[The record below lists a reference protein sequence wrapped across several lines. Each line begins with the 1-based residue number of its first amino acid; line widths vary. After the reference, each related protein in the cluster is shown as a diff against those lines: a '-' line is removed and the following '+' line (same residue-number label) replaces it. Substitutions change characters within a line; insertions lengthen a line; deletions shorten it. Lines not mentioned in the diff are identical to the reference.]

1 MGNVLRFLILR
12 LYIQVFVVFYYTF
25 PYNINKNPYIC
36 KLSFQQHYDM
46 KDFIK
51 NVGATIVGIFLF
63 GIIIGI
69 FGVMSLVGMVAS
81 GQATKNVKEN
91 SVLVL
96 KLQGDLQEQAQD
108 DVLGQLT
115 GNTFNSLGMD
125 AISSAIKKAKAN
137 KDIKGIYLETGIL
150 SADVAQLQEL
160 RDQLVDFKKS
170 GKWIVAYSDN
180 YTQGCYYLAT
190 AADKV
195 YINPEGSINWHGI
208 GSQPMFVKD
217 LLAKFGVKMQVIKV
231 GKYKSATE
239 MFTEEK
245 MSDANREQTQRY
257 IQSLWDNMCKD
268 VSKSRNISVAKLND
282 LADNGVFVAN
292 GKMLLA
298 EKMVDGVKYADEMK
312 AEVKK
317 LLKLDADKK
326 ISQLSIADM
335 ATVKEEGNDGDDEI
349 AVYYAYGDIVD
360 SPAAGSLF
368 SNSHAIVGNDVC
380 KDLEE
385 LANDEDVKA
394 VVIRINSG
402 GGSAYASEQMWHQID
417 LLKKKKPVV
426 ISMGGM
432 AASGGYYMSC
442 NANYI
447 FAEPTTLTGSIGI
460 FGVIPNFSDLATN
473 KLGLKFDEVK
483 TNRNAL
489 FGSQARMMN
498 EEELTFLQGAI
509 TRGYHLF
516 RQRVADGR
524 KMSVDQVEQI
534 AQGHVFTGEDALKI
548 KLVDELGGLDKA
560 VAKAAALAK
569 TKSYYT
575 QGYPAPLDFFD
586 QLLQESTDNGS
597 YLDGKLKTSLGTL
610 YEPMKMVNNI
620 TTMDRIQARMPWWL
634 NINN

>member
-1 MGNVLRFLILR
+1 M
-12 LYIQVFVVFYYTF
+12 
-25 PYNINKNPYIC
+25 NKKSYIC

-125 AISSAIKKAKAN
+125 AISSAIKKAKVN

-160 RDQLVDFKKS
+160 RDQLVNFKKS

-245 MSDANREQTQRY
+245 MSEANREQTQRY
-257 IQSLWDNMCKD
+257 IQSLWDNICKD
-268 VSKSRNISVAKLND
+268 VSKSRNISTAKLND
-282 LADNGVFVAN
+282 LADNGIFVAN

-298 EKMVDGVKYADEMK
+298 EKMVDGIRYADEMK

-317 LLKLDADKK
+317 LLKLDADQK
-326 ISQLSIADM
+326 INQLSIADM
-335 ATVKEEGNDGDDEI
+335 ATVKEEGNDGDNEI

-368 SNSHAIVGNDVC
+368 SNTHAIVGNDVC

-385 LANDEDVKA
+385 LANDDYVKA

-442 NANYI
+442 NADYI

-524 KMSVDQVEQI
+524 KMTVEQVEQI

-548 KLVDELGGLDKA
+548 KLVDELGGLNKA

-569 TKSYYT
+569 TNSYYT
-575 QGYPAPLDFFD
+575 QGYPAPRDFFD

>member
-1 MGNVLRFLILR
+1 
-12 LYIQVFVVFYYTF
+12 
-25 PYNINKNPYIC
+25 
-36 KLSFQQHYDM
+36 M

-150 SADVAQLQEL
+150 GADLAQLQEL

-385 LANDEDVKA
+385 LANDDNVKA

-524 KMSVDQVEQI
+524 KMTVDQVEQI

>member
-1 MGNVLRFLILR
+1 
-12 LYIQVFVVFYYTF
+12 
-25 PYNINKNPYIC
+25 
-36 KLSFQQHYDM
+36 M

-96 KLQGDLQEQAQD
+96 KLQGDLQEQAQE

-115 GNTFNSLGMD
+115 GNTFNTLGMD
-125 AISSAIKKAKAN
+125 AISSAIKKAKGN

-150 SADVAQLQEL
+150 SGDVAQLQEL

-170 GKWIVAYSDN
+170 GKWIVAYSDM

-282 LADNGVFVAN
+282 LADNGIFVAN

-326 ISQLSIADM
+326 INQLSIADM
-335 ATVKEEGNDGDDEI
+335 ANVKEEGNDGDDEI

-360 SPAAGSLF
+360 SPAAGGVF

-385 LANDEDVKA
+385 LANDDDVKA

-498 EEELTFLQGAI
+498 EEEVTFLQGAI

-516 RQRVADGR
+516 RQRIADGR

>member
-1 MGNVLRFLILR
+1 
-12 LYIQVFVVFYYTF
+12 
-25 PYNINKNPYIC
+25 
-36 KLSFQQHYDM
+36 M

-150 SADVAQLQEL
+150 GADVAQLQEL

-335 ATVKEEGNDGDDEI
+335 ETVKEEGNDGDDEI

-385 LANDEDVKA
+385 LANDDDVKA

>member
-1 MGNVLRFLILR
+1 M
-12 LYIQVFVVFYYTF
+12 
-25 PYNINKNPYIC
+25 NKKSYIC

-125 AISSAIKKAKAN
+125 AISSAIKKAKVN

-160 RDQLVDFKKS
+160 RDQLVNFKKS

-245 MSDANREQTQRY
+245 MSEANREQTQRY
-257 IQSLWDNMCKD
+257 IQSLWDNICKD
-268 VSKSRNISVAKLND
+268 VSKSRNISTAKLND
-282 LADNGVFVAN
+282 LADNGIFVAN

-298 EKMVDGVKYADEMK
+298 EKMVDGIRYADEMK

-317 LLKLDADKK
+317 LLKLDADQK
-326 ISQLSIADM
+326 INQLSIADM

-385 LANDEDVKA
+385 LANDDNVKA

-524 KMSVDQVEQI
+524 KMTVEQVEQI

-548 KLVDELGGLDKA
+548 KLVDELGGLNKA
-560 VAKAAALAK
+560 VAKAAALAN
-569 TKSYYT
+569 TNSYYT
-575 QGYPAPLDFFD
+575 QGYPAPRDFFD

>member
-1 MGNVLRFLILR
+1 
-12 LYIQVFVVFYYTF
+12 
-25 PYNINKNPYIC
+25 
-36 KLSFQQHYDM
+36 M

-150 SADVAQLQEL
+150 GADVAQLQEL

-257 IQSLWDNMCKD
+257 IQSLWDNICKD

-317 LLKLDADKK
+317 LLKLDADEK

-335 ATVKEEGNDGDDEI
+335 ANVKEEGNDGDDEI

-385 LANDEDVKA
+385 LANDDDVKA

-524 KMSVDQVEQI
+524 KMTVDQVEQI

-548 KLVDELGGLDKA
+548 KLVDELGGLNKA

>member
-1 MGNVLRFLILR
+1 M
-12 LYIQVFVVFYYTF
+12 
-25 PYNINKNPYIC
+25 NKKSYIC

-69 FGVMSLVGMVAS
+69 FGIMSLVGMVAS

-125 AISSAIKKAKAN
+125 AISSAIKKAKVN

-160 RDQLVDFKKS
+160 RDQLVNFKKS

-245 MSDANREQTQRY
+245 MSEANREQTQRY
-257 IQSLWDNMCKD
+257 IQSLWDNICKD
-268 VSKSRNISVAKLND
+268 VSKSRNISTAKLND
-282 LADNGVFVAN
+282 LADNGIFVAN

-317 LLKLDADKK
+317 LLKLDADQK
-326 ISQLSIADM
+326 INQLSIADM

-385 LANDEDVKA
+385 LANDDNVKA

-442 NANYI
+442 NADYI

-524 KMSVDQVEQI
+524 KMTVDQVEQI

>member
-1 MGNVLRFLILR
+1 M
-12 LYIQVFVVFYYTF
+12 
-25 PYNINKNPYIC
+25 NKKSYIC

-125 AISSAIKKAKAN
+125 AISSAIKKAKVN

-160 RDQLVDFKKS
+160 RDQLVNFKKS

-245 MSDANREQTQRY
+245 MSEANREQTQRY

-268 VSKSRNISVAKLND
+268 VSKSRNISTAKLND
-282 LADNGVFVAN
+282 LADNGIFVAN

-298 EKMVDGVKYADEMK
+298 EKMVDGIRYADEMK

-317 LLKLDADKK
+317 LLKLDADQK
-326 ISQLSIADM
+326 INQLSIADM

-368 SNSHAIVGNDVC
+368 SNTHAIVGNDVC

-385 LANDEDVKA
+385 LANDDNVKA

-442 NANYI
+442 NADYI

-524 KMSVDQVEQI
+524 KMTVDQVEQI

-548 KLVDELGGLDKA
+548 KLVDELGGLNKA

-569 TKSYYT
+569 TNSYYT
-575 QGYPAPLDFFD
+575 QGYPAPREFFD

>member
-1 MGNVLRFLILR
+1 
-12 LYIQVFVVFYYTF
+12 
-25 PYNINKNPYIC
+25 
-36 KLSFQQHYDM
+36 M

-125 AISSAIKKAKAN
+125 AISSAIKKAKVN

-150 SADVAQLQEL
+150 NADVAQLQEL
-160 RDQLVDFKKS
+160 RDQLVNFKKS

-245 MSDANREQTQRY
+245 MSEANREQTQRY

-268 VSKSRNISVAKLND
+268 VSKSRNISTAKLND
-282 LADNGVFVAN
+282 LADNGIFVAN

-298 EKMVDGVKYADEMK
+298 EKMVDGIRYADEMK

-317 LLKLDADKK
+317 LLKLDADQK
-326 ISQLSIADM
+326 INQLSIADM
-335 ATVKEEGNDGDDEI
+335 ATIKEEGNDGDDEI

-385 LANDEDVKA
+385 LANDDNVKA

-442 NANYI
+442 NADYI

-524 KMSVDQVEQI
+524 KMTVDQVEQI

-548 KLVDELGGLDKA
+548 KLVDELGGLNKA

-569 TKSYYT
+569 TNSYYT
-575 QGYPAPLDFFD
+575 QGYPAPREFFD

-610 YEPMKMVNNI
+610 YEPIKMVNNI

>member
-1 MGNVLRFLILR
+1 
-12 LYIQVFVVFYYTF
+12 
-25 PYNINKNPYIC
+25 
-36 KLSFQQHYDM
+36 M

-150 SADVAQLQEL
+150 GADVAQLQEL

-385 LANDEDVKA
+385 LANDDDVKA

-524 KMSVDQVEQI
+524 KMTVDQVEQI

>member
-1 MGNVLRFLILR
+1 
-12 LYIQVFVVFYYTF
+12 
-25 PYNINKNPYIC
+25 
-36 KLSFQQHYDM
+36 M

-125 AISSAIKKAKAN
+125 AISSAIKKAKVN

-160 RDQLVDFKKS
+160 RDQLVNFKKS

-257 IQSLWDNMCKD
+257 IQSLWDNICKD
-268 VSKSRNISVAKLND
+268 VSKSRNISTAKLND
-282 LADNGVFVAN
+282 LADNGIFVAN

-298 EKMVDGVKYADEMK
+298 EKMVDGIRYAEEMK

-317 LLKLDADKK
+317 LLKLDADQK
-326 ISQLSIADM
+326 INQLSIADM

-368 SNSHAIVGNDVC
+368 SNTHAIVGNDVC

-385 LANDEDVKA
+385 LANDDNVKA

-524 KMSVDQVEQI
+524 KMTVDQVEQI

-548 KLVDELGGLDKA
+548 KLVDELGGLNKA

-569 TKSYYT
+569 TNSYYT
-575 QGYPAPLDFFD
+575 QGYPAPREFFD

>member
-1 MGNVLRFLILR
+1 
-12 LYIQVFVVFYYTF
+12 
-25 PYNINKNPYIC
+25 
-36 KLSFQQHYDM
+36 M

-150 SADVAQLQEL
+150 GADVAQLQEL

-317 LLKLDADKK
+317 LLKLDADEK

-335 ATVKEEGNDGDDEI
+335 ANVKEEGNDGDDEI

-360 SPAAGSLF
+360 CPAAGSLF

-385 LANDEDVKA
+385 LANDDNVKA

-442 NANYI
+442 NADYI

-524 KMSVDQVEQI
+524 KMTVDQVEQI

-548 KLVDELGGLDKA
+548 KLVDELGGLNKA

-569 TKSYYT
+569 TNSYYT
-575 QGYPAPLDFFD
+575 QGYPAPREFFD

-610 YEPMKMVNNI
+610 YEPIKMVNNI

>member
-1 MGNVLRFLILR
+1 
-12 LYIQVFVVFYYTF
+12 
-25 PYNINKNPYIC
+25 
-36 KLSFQQHYDM
+36 M

-115 GNTFNSLGMD
+115 GNSFNSLGMD

-150 SADVAQLQEL
+150 GADVAQLQEL

-170 GKWIVAYSDN
+170 GKWIVAYSDM

-257 IQSLWDNMCKD
+257 IQSLWDNMCKA
-268 VSKSRNISVAKLND
+268 VSKSRNISTAKLND
-282 LADNGVFVAN
+282 LADNGIFVAN

-317 LLKLDADKK
+317 LLKLDADEK
-326 ISQLSIADM
+326 INQLSIADM
-335 ATVKEEGNDGDDEI
+335 ANVKEESNDGDDEI

-360 SPAAGSLF
+360 TPAAGSLF

-385 LANDEDVKA
+385 LANDDDVKA

-498 EEELTFLQGAI
+498 EEEVTFLQGAI

>member
-1 MGNVLRFLILR
+1 
-12 LYIQVFVVFYYTF
+12 
-25 PYNINKNPYIC
+25 
-36 KLSFQQHYDM
+36 M

-150 SADVAQLQEL
+150 GADVAQLQEL

-170 GKWIVAYSDN
+170 GKWIVAYSDM

-257 IQSLWDNMCKD
+257 IQSLWDNICKD

-282 LADNGVFVAN
+282 LADNGIFVAN

-385 LANDEDVKA
+385 LANDDDVKA

-524 KMSVDQVEQI
+524 KMTVDQVEQI

>member
-1 MGNVLRFLILR
+1 
-12 LYIQVFVVFYYTF
+12 
-25 PYNINKNPYIC
+25 
-36 KLSFQQHYDM
+36 M

-125 AISSAIKKAKAN
+125 AISSAIKKAKVN

-160 RDQLVDFKKS
+160 RDQLVNFKKS

-245 MSDANREQTQRY
+245 MSEANREQTQRY
-257 IQSLWDNMCKD
+257 IQSLWDNICKD
-268 VSKSRNISVAKLND
+268 VSKSRNISTAKLND
-282 LADNGVFVAN
+282 LADNGIFVAN

-298 EKMVDGVKYADEMK
+298 EKMVDGIRYADEMK

-317 LLKLDADKK
+317 LLKLDADQK
-326 ISQLSIADM
+326 INQLSIADM
-335 ATVKEEGNDGDDEI
+335 ATIKEEGNDGDDEI

-368 SNSHAIVGNDVC
+368 SNTHAIVGNDVC

-385 LANDEDVKA
+385 LANDDYVKA

-442 NANYI
+442 NADYI

-524 KMSVDQVEQI
+524 KMTVDQVEQI

-548 KLVDELGGLDKA
+548 KLVDELGGLNKA
-560 VAKAAALAK
+560 VAKAAALAN
-569 TKSYYT
+569 TNSYYT
-575 QGYPAPLDFFD
+575 QGYPAPLEFFD

>member
-1 MGNVLRFLILR
+1 M
-12 LYIQVFVVFYYTF
+12 
-25 PYNINKNPYIC
+25 NKKSYIC
-36 KLSFQQHYDM
+36 KLSFQQHHDM

-125 AISSAIKKAKAN
+125 AISSAIQKAKAN
-137 KDIKGIYLETGIL
+137 KEIKGIYLETGIL

-245 MSDANREQTQRY
+245 MSEANREQTQRY

-282 LADNGVFVAN
+282 LADNGIFVAN

-298 EKMVDGVKYADEMK
+298 EKMVDGIRYAEEMK

-368 SNSHAIVGNDVC
+368 SNTHAIVGNDVC

-385 LANDEDVKA
+385 LANDDNVKA

-524 KMSVDQVEQI
+524 KMTVDQVEQI

-620 TTMDRIQARMPWWL
+620 TTMNRIQARIPWWL

>member
-1 MGNVLRFLILR
+1 
-12 LYIQVFVVFYYTF
+12 
-25 PYNINKNPYIC
+25 
-36 KLSFQQHYDM
+36 M

-81 GQATKNVKEN
+81 GQVTKNVKEN

-150 SADVAQLQEL
+150 GADVAQLQEL

-385 LANDEDVKA
+385 LANDDDVKA
-394 VVIRINSG
+394 VVIRVNSG

>member
-1 MGNVLRFLILR
+1 
-12 LYIQVFVVFYYTF
+12 
-25 PYNINKNPYIC
+25 
-36 KLSFQQHYDM
+36 M

-150 SADVAQLQEL
+150 GADVAQLQEL

-257 IQSLWDNMCKD
+257 IQSLWDNICKD

-282 LADNGVFVAN
+282 LADNGIFVAN

-385 LANDEDVKA
+385 LANNDDVKA

-524 KMSVDQVEQI
+524 KMTVDQVEQI

>member
-1 MGNVLRFLILR
+1 
-12 LYIQVFVVFYYTF
+12 
-25 PYNINKNPYIC
+25 
-36 KLSFQQHYDM
+36 M

-115 GNTFNSLGMD
+115 GNSFNSLGMD

-150 SADVAQLQEL
+150 GADVAQLQEL

-170 GKWIVAYSDN
+170 GKWIVAYSDM

-257 IQSLWDNMCKD
+257 IQSLWDNMCKA
-268 VSKSRNISVAKLND
+268 VSKSRNISTAKLND
-282 LADNGVFVAN
+282 LADNGIFVAN

-317 LLKLDADKK
+317 LLKLDADEK
-326 ISQLSIADM
+326 INQLSIADM
-335 ATVKEEGNDGDDEI
+335 ANVKEESNDGDDEI

-360 SPAAGSLF
+360 TPAAGSLF

-385 LANDEDVKA
+385 LANDDDVKA

-460 FGVIPNFSDLATN
+460 FGVIPNFSELATN

>member
-1 MGNVLRFLILR
+1 
-12 LYIQVFVVFYYTF
+12 
-25 PYNINKNPYIC
+25 
-36 KLSFQQHYDM
+36 M

-150 SADVAQLQEL
+150 GADVAQLQEL

-326 ISQLSIADM
+326 INQLSIADM

-385 LANDEDVKA
+385 LANDDDVKA

>member
-1 MGNVLRFLILR
+1 
-12 LYIQVFVVFYYTF
+12 
-25 PYNINKNPYIC
+25 
-36 KLSFQQHYDM
+36 M

-150 SADVAQLQEL
+150 GADVAQLQEL

-317 LLKLDADKK
+317 LLKLDADEK

-360 SPAAGSLF
+360 SPEAGSLF

-385 LANDEDVKA
+385 LANDDNVKA

-524 KMSVDQVEQI
+524 KMTVDQVEQI

>member
-1 MGNVLRFLILR
+1 
-12 LYIQVFVVFYYTF
+12 
-25 PYNINKNPYIC
+25 
-36 KLSFQQHYDM
+36 M

-125 AISSAIKKAKAN
+125 AISSAIKKAKVN

-160 RDQLVDFKKS
+160 RDQLVNFKKS

-245 MSDANREQTQRY
+245 MSEANREQTQRY

-268 VSKSRNISVAKLND
+268 VSKSRNISTAKLND
-282 LADNGVFVAN
+282 LADNGIFVAN

-298 EKMVDGVKYADEMK
+298 EKMVDGIRYADEMK
-312 AEVKK
+312 TEVKK
-317 LLKLDADKK
+317 LLKLDADQK
-326 ISQLSIADM
+326 INQLSIADM

-368 SNSHAIVGNDVC
+368 SNTHAIVGNDVC

-385 LANDEDVKA
+385 LANDDYVKA

-442 NANYI
+442 NADYI

-524 KMSVDQVEQI
+524 NMTVEQVEQI

-548 KLVDELGGLDKA
+548 KLVDELGGLNKA

-569 TKSYYT
+569 TNSYYT
-575 QGYPAPLDFFD
+575 QGYPAPREFFD

>member
-1 MGNVLRFLILR
+1 
-12 LYIQVFVVFYYTF
+12 
-25 PYNINKNPYIC
+25 
-36 KLSFQQHYDM
+36 M

-108 DVLGQLT
+108 DVLGQLI

-150 SADVAQLQEL
+150 GADVAQLQEL

-385 LANDEDVKA
+385 LANDDDVKA

-498 EEELTFLQGAI
+498 EEEVTFLQGAI

>member
-1 MGNVLRFLILR
+1 
-12 LYIQVFVVFYYTF
+12 
-25 PYNINKNPYIC
+25 
-36 KLSFQQHYDM
+36 M

-150 SADVAQLQEL
+150 GADVAQLQEL

-170 GKWIVAYSDN
+170 GKWIVAYSDM

-257 IQSLWDNMCKD
+257 IQSLWDNMCKA
-268 VSKSRNISVAKLND
+268 VSKSRNISTAKLND
-282 LADNGVFVAN
+282 LADNGIFVAN

-317 LLKLDADKK
+317 LLKLDADEK
-326 ISQLSIADM
+326 INQLSIADM

-385 LANDEDVKA
+385 LANDDDVKA

-442 NANYI
+442 NADYI

-498 EEELTFLQGAI
+498 EEEVTFLQGAI

>member
-1 MGNVLRFLILR
+1 
-12 LYIQVFVVFYYTF
+12 
-25 PYNINKNPYIC
+25 
-36 KLSFQQHYDM
+36 M
-46 KDFIK
+46 KDFTKI
-51 NVGATIVGIFLF
+51 VGATIVGIFLF

-115 GNTFNSLGMD
+115 GNSFNSLGMD

-150 SADVAQLQEL
+150 GADVAQLQEL

-385 LANDEDVKA
+385 LANDDDVKA

-498 EEELTFLQGAI
+498 EEEVTFLQGAI

>member
-1 MGNVLRFLILR
+1 
-12 LYIQVFVVFYYTF
+12 
-25 PYNINKNPYIC
+25 
-36 KLSFQQHYDM
+36 M

-108 DVLGQLT
+108 DVLGQLP
-115 GNTFNSLGMD
+115 GNTINSLGMD

-150 SADVAQLQEL
+150 GADVAQLQEL

-257 IQSLWDNMCKD
+257 IQSLWDNICKD

-282 LADNGVFVAN
+282 LADNGIFVAN

-385 LANDEDVKA
+385 LANDDDVKA

>member
-1 MGNVLRFLILR
+1 
-12 LYIQVFVVFYYTF
+12 
-25 PYNINKNPYIC
+25 
-36 KLSFQQHYDM
+36 M

-317 LLKLDADKK
+317 LLKLDADTK

-385 LANDEDVKA
+385 LANDDDVKA

-524 KMSVDQVEQI
+524 KMTVDQVEQI

>member
-1 MGNVLRFLILR
+1 
-12 LYIQVFVVFYYTF
+12 
-25 PYNINKNPYIC
+25 
-36 KLSFQQHYDM
+36 M

-150 SADVAQLQEL
+150 GADVAQLQEL

-385 LANDEDVKA
+385 LANDDDVKA

-524 KMSVDQVEQI
+524 KMSVDEVEKI

>member
-1 MGNVLRFLILR
+1 
-12 LYIQVFVVFYYTF
+12 
-25 PYNINKNPYIC
+25 
-36 KLSFQQHYDM
+36 M

-125 AISSAIKKAKAN
+125 AISSAIQKAKAN
-137 KDIKGIYLETGIL
+137 KEIKGIYLETGIL

-245 MSDANREQTQRY
+245 MSEANREQTQRY

-282 LADNGVFVAN
+282 LADNGIFVAN

-298 EKMVDGVKYADEMK
+298 EKMVDGIRYAEEMK

-368 SNSHAIVGNDVC
+368 SNTHAIVGNDVC

-385 LANDEDVKA
+385 LANDDNVKA

-524 KMSVDQVEQI
+524 KMTVDQVEQI

-620 TTMDRIQARMPWWL
+620 TTMNRIQARIPWWL

>member
-1 MGNVLRFLILR
+1 
-12 LYIQVFVVFYYTF
+12 
-25 PYNINKNPYIC
+25 
-36 KLSFQQHYDM
+36 M

-125 AISSAIKKAKAN
+125 AITSAIKKAKAN

-385 LANDEDVKA
+385 LANDDNVKA

-524 KMSVDQVEQI
+524 KMTVDQVEQI

-548 KLVDELGGLDKA
+548 KLIDELGGLDKA

>member
-1 MGNVLRFLILR
+1 
-12 LYIQVFVVFYYTF
+12 
-25 PYNINKNPYIC
+25 
-36 KLSFQQHYDM
+36 M

-150 SADVAQLQEL
+150 GADVAQLQEL

-317 LLKLDADKK
+317 LLKLDADEK

-335 ATVKEEGNDGDDEI
+335 ATVKEEGNDGDNEI

-385 LANDEDVKA
+385 LANDDNVKA

>member
-1 MGNVLRFLILR
+1 M
-12 LYIQVFVVFYYTF
+12 
-25 PYNINKNPYIC
+25 NKKSYIC

-125 AISSAIKKAKAN
+125 AISSAIKKAKVN

-160 RDQLVDFKKS
+160 RDQLVNFKKS

-190 AADKV
+190 AANKV

-245 MSDANREQTQRY
+245 MSEANREQTQRY

-268 VSKSRNISVAKLND
+268 VSKSRNISTAKLND
-282 LADNGVFVAN
+282 LADNGIFVAN

-298 EKMVDGVKYADEMK
+298 EKMVDGIRYAEEMK

-317 LLKLDADKK
+317 LLKLDADQK
-326 ISQLSIADM
+326 INQLSIADM

-385 LANDEDVKA
+385 LANDDNVKA

-442 NANYI
+442 NADYI

>member
-1 MGNVLRFLILR
+1 
-12 LYIQVFVVFYYTF
+12 
-25 PYNINKNPYIC
+25 
-36 KLSFQQHYDM
+36 M

-115 GNTFNSLGMD
+115 GNTFNTLGMD

-150 SADVAQLQEL
+150 GADVAQLQEL

-170 GKWIVAYSDN
+170 GKWIVAYSDM

-257 IQSLWDNMCKD
+257 IQSLWDNMCKA
-268 VSKSRNISVAKLND
+268 VSKSRNISTAKLND
-282 LADNGVFVAN
+282 LADNGIFVAN

-312 AEVKK
+312 TEVKK
-317 LLKLDADKK
+317 LLKLDADEK

-335 ATVKEEGNDGDDEI
+335 ATVKEEDTDGDDEI
-349 AVYYAYGDIVD
+349 AVYYTYGDIVD
-360 SPAAGSLF
+360 TPAAGSLF

-385 LANDEDVKA
+385 LANDDDVKA

-498 EEELTFLQGAI
+498 EEEVTFLQGAI

>member
-1 MGNVLRFLILR
+1 
-12 LYIQVFVVFYYTF
+12 
-25 PYNINKNPYIC
+25 
-36 KLSFQQHYDM
+36 M

-125 AISSAIKKAKAN
+125 AISSAIKKAKVN

-150 SADVAQLQEL
+150 GADVAQLHEL

-282 LADNGVFVAN
+282 LADNGIFVAN

-335 ATVKEEGNDGDDEI
+335 ANVKEEGNDGDDEI

-360 SPAAGSLF
+360 SPATGSLF

-385 LANDEDVKA
+385 LANDDDVKA

-524 KMSVDQVEQI
+524 KMTVDQVEQI

>member
-1 MGNVLRFLILR
+1 
-12 LYIQVFVVFYYTF
+12 
-25 PYNINKNPYIC
+25 
-36 KLSFQQHYDM
+36 M

-125 AISSAIKKAKAN
+125 AISSAIKKAKSN

-385 LANDEDVKA
+385 LANDDDVKA

-524 KMSVDQVEQI
+524 KMTVDQVEQI

>member
-1 MGNVLRFLILR
+1 
-12 LYIQVFVVFYYTF
+12 
-25 PYNINKNPYIC
+25 
-36 KLSFQQHYDM
+36 M

-150 SADVAQLQEL
+150 GADVAQLQEL

-170 GKWIVAYSDN
+170 GKWIVAYSDM

-257 IQSLWDNMCKD
+257 IQSLWDNMCKA
-268 VSKSRNISVAKLND
+268 VSKSRNISTAKLND
-282 LADNGVFVAN
+282 LADNGIFVAN

-326 ISQLSIADM
+326 INQLSIADM

-385 LANDEDVKA
+385 LANDDYVKA

-524 KMSVDQVEQI
+524 KMTVDQVEQI

>member
-1 MGNVLRFLILR
+1 
-12 LYIQVFVVFYYTF
+12 
-25 PYNINKNPYIC
+25 
-36 KLSFQQHYDM
+36 M

-150 SADVAQLQEL
+150 GADVAQLQEL

-360 SPAAGSLF
+360 TPAAGSLF

-385 LANDEDVKA
+385 LANDDDVKA

-524 KMSVDQVEQI
+524 KMTVDQVEQI

-575 QGYPAPLDFFD
+575 QDYPAPLDFFD